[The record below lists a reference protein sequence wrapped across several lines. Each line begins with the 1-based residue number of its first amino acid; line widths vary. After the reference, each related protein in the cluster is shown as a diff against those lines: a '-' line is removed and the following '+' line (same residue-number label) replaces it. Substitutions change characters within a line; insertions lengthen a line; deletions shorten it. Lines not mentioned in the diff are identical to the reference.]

1 MPKYAVLD
9 MDITVMFQG
18 MFQGMP
24 SGLNIQLWNIFTM
37 KYKIQEN
44 AMENNTDI
52 ACSEVQH
59 ER

>member
-52 ACSEVQH
+52 ACFKVQQK
-59 ER
+59 R

>member
-9 MDITVMFQG
+9 MVITVMFQG

>member
-9 MDITVMFQG
+9 MVITVMFQG

-24 SGLNIQLWNIFTM
+24 SWLNIQLWNIFTM
-37 KYKIQEN
+37 KNKIQEN